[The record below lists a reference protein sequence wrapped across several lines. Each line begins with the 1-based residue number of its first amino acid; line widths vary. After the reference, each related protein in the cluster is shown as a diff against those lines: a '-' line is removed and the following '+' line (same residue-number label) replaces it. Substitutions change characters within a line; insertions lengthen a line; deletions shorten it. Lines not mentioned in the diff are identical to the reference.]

1 MTFLFCPMGGANRVG
16 QGVWQYPCLCPRA
29 ESTLFWQVEVKKS
42 HRENHDPEAVLAWL
56 LGSGREGIVEDKG
69 GFVGGN

>member
-1 MTFLFCPMGGANRVG
+1 M
-16 QGVWQYPCLCPRA
+16 
-29 ESTLFWQVEVKKS
+29 EVKKS

-56 LGSGREGIVEDKG
+56 LGSGREGILVVEDKG